1 MRRLLERFST
11 ERELT
16 MLWQVERDGR
26 RSYLAGTAH
35 FFPYRFRR
43 SMRRLMREV
52 DTVLVEG
59 PLDEASAR
67 QVEAHGAARGDG
79 PGLVDLL
86 TPEVRA
92 HILEEL
98 AAPASRSGS
107 HALLH
112 QLAGVPQESL
122 DWDALRPFRPWLA
135 FFRIWSVFLRQ
146 TGWIYHMELD
156 ALAVAR
162 SLGKSVGF
170 LETIGEQ
177 LAALDGVPVERFA
190 AFLTRGDWRG
200 SRRIYAEHFLR
211 GDLEAL
217 IAGAGGFPTYC
228 DSIIASRDPVL
239 YGRMRELL
247 ARGRTL
253 ALVGATHCQ
262 GLHELL
268 RGDGFQVRR
277 PWPEAPVSGA

>member
-1 MRRLLERFST
+1 MRRLWERFSP
-11 ERELT
+11 ERELR

-43 SMRRLMREV
+43 SMRRLIRQV
-52 DTVLVEG
+52 DTVLIEG
-59 PLDEASAR
+59 PLDEASAQ
-67 QVEAHGAARGDG
+67 QVEAYGGTRGDS
-79 PGLVDLL
+79 PSLVDLL
-86 TPEVRA
+86 APEVRA
-92 HILEEL
+92 SILREL
-98 AAPASRSGS
+98 AAPPSRSGS

-112 QLAGVPQESL
+112 QLAGVPQETL
-122 DWDALRPFRPWLA
+122 DWEALRPCRPWLA
-135 FFRIWSVFLRQ
+135 FFRVWSLFLRK

-156 ALAVAR
+156 ALAAAR
-162 SLGKSVGF
+162 ALGKEVGF
-170 LETIGEQ
+170 LETIEEQ

-217 IAGAGGFPTYC
+217 VAGAGVFPTYC
-228 DSIIASRDPVL
+228 DSIIANRDPVL

-277 PWPEAPVSGA
+277 PWPEAPVPGA